1 MEGLEQQIED
11 LKKTMGTE
19 GVPQETKDE
28 LEVAIQL
35 LEAMS
40 KTEKHRETNSGS
52 FTIQT
57 KFINKSDN
65 ENPKYAQEGDSG
77 FDFRANLEV
86 PITLK
91 PMDRVLVPTGLFF
104 ELPKGYE
111 LQIRPRSGMAYKHGI
126 TVLNSP
132 GTIDTAY
139 RGEVK
144 VLLINLSNEPYTI
157 NHGDRVAQGVIT
169 SRISTEFGELV
180 EVMEL
185 TDTVRGE
192 GGFGSTGKK

>member
-1 MEGLEQQIED
+1 MEGLKEQIEE
-11 LKKTMGTE
+11 LKKTKNMDGI
-19 GVPQETKDE
+19 PQETKDE
-28 LEVAIQL
+28 LDVAINL
-35 LEAMS
+35 LESMS
-40 KTEKHRETNSGS
+40 KVKEHRKSNSES
-52 FTIQT
+52 FTVQT
-57 KFINKSDN
+57 KFINKSEN

-77 FDFRANLEV
+77 FDFRANIEI
-86 PITLK
+86 PITLH

-126 TVLNSP
+126 TVLNTP
-132 GTIDTAY
+132 GTVDTAY

-157 NHGDRVAQGVIT
+157 NHGDRIAQGIIA

-185 TDTVRGE
+185 TDTVRSE